1 MTFLLELTIQVKIPQ
16 KGTNVPNTIEIL
28 QNELP
33 KYAGLTKSEKN
44 YGLSN
49 LDKWIPENGRL
60 EVLIEKFAEKSL
72 NIKPF
77 LEQVDLLKTK

>member
-1 MTFLLELTIQVKIPQ
+1 MT
-16 KGTNVPNTIEIL
+16 NTVEII

-33 KYAGLTKSEKN
+33 KYEGLTKSEKN
-44 YGLSN
+44 YGLSH
-49 LDKWIPENGRL
+49 LDEWIPENGRL

-77 LEQVDLLKTK
+77 LEQVDLLQTK